1 MGKSVSNLKSSF
13 TNTQYKTNMALF
25 KVPLIRRDLFF
36 EDPFFSNVWEDFE
49 TLKKEIWSEHRSLL
63 SDPDFWPR
71 SWLSSFPSRRWF
83 FPDNFLDE
91 DFKLLPQL
99 KDEILKVTDNDNKFE
114 VSLDTH
120 GFKPE
125 DLQIKIKDN
134 VINIEAKHEEK
145 KSDDNSKSYVS

>member
-1 MGKSVSNLKSSF
+1 
-13 TNTQYKTNMALF
+13 MALF

-49 TLKKEIWSEHRSLL
+49 ALKKEIWSEHRSLL

-71 SWLSSFPSRRWF
+71 SRLISSFPSRRWF

-99 KDEILKVTDNDNKFE
+99 KDEILKGMLFSNKILRK
-114 VSLDTH
+114 VQLYLSICNL
-120 GFKPE
+120 
-125 DLQIKIKDN
+125 L
-134 VINIEAKHEEK
+134 
-145 KSDDNSKSYVS
+145 NS